1 MILVSKVCKKYNNN
15 DILKNITYKFQEG
28 NIYGITG
35 RNGCGKSVLFKIICG
50 FEKPDS
56 GTVFVD
62 EEDIY
67 KLHTYPKNTSA
78 LIEQPKFLLD
88 YSGYE
93 NLKILASINNIISDD
108 EIIIT
113 LKKVGLYG
121 EKDKKFKNYSVGMK
135 EKLGIAQA
143 IMENPK
149 IIILDEPFSGLDD
162 KSVLNLRKILKEEKK
177 QGKIII
183 ISSHIKEDIELL
195 SDIILKIDNGS
206 LYEVAKKKK

>member
-1 MILVSKVCKKYNNN
+1 
-15 DILKNITYKFQEG
+15 
-28 NIYGITG
+28 
-35 RNGCGKSVLFKIICG
+35 
-50 FEKPDS
+50 
-56 GTVFVD
+56 
-62 EEDIY
+62 
-67 KLHTYPKNTSA
+67 
-78 LIEQPKFLLD
+78 
-88 YSGYE
+88 
-93 NLKILASINNIISDD
+93 
-108 EIIIT
+108 
-113 LKKVGLYG
+113 
-121 EKDKKFKNYSVGMK
+121 MK